1 MSNTLQV
8 LKYLGDLI
16 GLLVAVYGRKLLR
29 VKLVGLLRG
38 FLCKIS
44 KY

>member
-16 GLLVAVYGRKLLR
+16 GLLAASLWKETIKGQ
-29 VKLVGLLRG
+29 
-38 FLCKIS
+38 IS
-44 KY
+44 WSFKRIPVM